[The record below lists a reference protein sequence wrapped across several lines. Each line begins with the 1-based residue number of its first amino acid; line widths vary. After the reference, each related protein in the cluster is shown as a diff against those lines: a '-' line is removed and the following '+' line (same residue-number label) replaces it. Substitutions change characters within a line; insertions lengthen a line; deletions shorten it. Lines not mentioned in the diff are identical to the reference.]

1 MIKALRA
8 YSLRFT
14 RWIIRRLDAIAIPFL
29 DSMSLW
35 QVIRFFYEAI
45 IEGSVSSRA
54 SSIAYS
60 FFLAIFP
67 GILFFFTLIPY
78 IPIPNL
84 QGEVFRLLQDVLP
97 PTSYDATY
105 STIAD
110 VLSNKNSGLLSF
122 GFVAALL
129 FATNGTSSLLANFGQ
144 TVHRI
149 ESPNFWKVY
158 LYSLILTVIFSL
170 VFIVGVAAIIL
181 THNVTDFMVEKNW
194 IKEATGELLQ
204 NFRWLVLL
212 SVLLLSICSLYYLS
226 PIRQRQWSF
235 FSIGAILATTLIVL
249 SSWLFGYY
257 VDNFSQYNK
266 LYGSIGT
273 LMVIMLW
280 IYINAFVLIIGFE
293 LNMSIAAARRAHG
306 IEFPDPSRTLR
317 GRLGLLPKS
326 KS

>member
-1 MIKALRA
+1 MFDALIDWFKGLMRK
-8 YSLRFT
+8 SI
-14 RWIIRRLDAIAIPFL
+14 RWLDRIEIPFL
-29 DSMSLW
+29 DGMSVW
-35 QVIRFFYEAI
+35 RVVRFFFEAI
-45 IEGSVSSRA
+45 VEGSVGSRA

-78 IPIPNL
+78 IPVPNL
-84 QGEVFRLLQDVLP
+84 QAEIFRLLQDVMP
-97 PTSYDATY
+97 PTSYEVAY

-110 VLSNKNSGLLSF
+110 VLSNRNSGLLSF
-122 GFVAALL
+122 GFFAALI

-144 TVHRI
+144 TVHSI

-158 LYSLILTVIFSL
+158 LYSLLLTVVFSL
-170 VFIVGVAAIIL
+170 VFIIGVVAIVL
-181 THNVTDFMVEKNW
+181 THSVTDFMVEKEW
-194 IKEATGELLQ
+194 ITAGTGALLQ
-204 NFRWLVLL
+204 NIRWIMLL
-212 SVLLLSICSLYYLS
+212 FILLMSICFLFYIS
-226 PIRQRQWSF
+226 PIRAKQWGF
-235 FSIGAILATTLIVL
+235 ISIGAIFSTALIVL

-293 LNMSIAAARRAHG
+293 LNMSIAAARR
-306 IEFPDPSRTLR
+306 INEKVFPHPLK
-317 GRLGLLPKS
+317 P
-326 KS
+326 